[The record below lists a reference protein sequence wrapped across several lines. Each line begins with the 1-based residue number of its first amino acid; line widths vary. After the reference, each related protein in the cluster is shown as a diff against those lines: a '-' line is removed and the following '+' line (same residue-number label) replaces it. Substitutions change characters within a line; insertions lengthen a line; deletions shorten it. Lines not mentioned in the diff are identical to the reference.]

1 MRIIATLFIALM
13 SLQQT
18 QAAIVV
24 DFESLP
30 LGSDGYNNGD
40 VGTDAA
46 YRSNY
51 TVLGSGAGPY
61 GDTVYSQVWTSEGVE
76 FSNSFSA
83 DYGSWSGWSLS
94 NVVDT
99 TTAGYLNQYAS
110 FAGGGSDGSGGAI
123 AGGQYAIGFGSGYI
137 NLPTGTSATSMDIT
151 NATYAGLA
159 MQEGDFFTKA
169 FGGESG
175 NDPDYFRVILS
186 GFDGL
191 DGTGNEVGSL
201 VVNLADFTFADNSQD
216 YILSDWV
223 NVDLT
228 ALGLARSITFDFE
241 SSDSGA
247 FGINTPVY
255 FAMDNLTLSTVP
267 EPSMLVLLGSLAAVT
282 GLVRRFQ
289 NRKQVGLSEDR

>member
-1 MRIIATLFIALM
+1 MRIIATLFIALF
-13 SLQQT
+13 SFQQT

-30 LGSDGYNNGD
+30 LGSDGYNSGD
-40 VGTDAA
+40 IGADAA

-51 TVLGSGAGPY
+51 TVLGSGTGPY

-99 TTAGYLNQYAS
+99 TTAGYLNQFAAY
-110 FAGGGSDGSGGAI
+110 AGGGSDGAGGTI
-123 AGGQYAIGFGSGYI
+123 AGGQYAVGFGSGYI
-137 NLPTGTSATSMDIT
+137 NLPGGTAALSMDIT
-151 NATYAGLA
+151 NATYAGLS
-159 MQEGDFFTKA
+159 MEEGDFFSKA

-201 VVNLADFTFADNSQD
+201 VVNLADFTFDDNSQD

-228 ALGLARSITFDFE
+228 ALGSARSITFDFE

-267 EPSMLVLLGSLAAVT
+267 EPSMLVLLGSFAAVGGAIRGYKKRKQT
-282 GLVRRFQ
+282 GL
-289 NRKQVGLSEDR
+289 KKTT

>member
-1 MRIIATLFIALM
+1 MRIIATLFIALF
-13 SLQQT
+13 SFQQT

-30 LGSDGYNNGD
+30 VGSDGYNNGD
-40 VGTDAA
+40 IGADAA

-51 TVLGSGAGPY
+51 TVLGSGTGPY
-61 GDTVYSQVWTSEGVE
+61 GDTVYSQVWTSDGVE

-99 TTAGYLNQYAS
+99 TTAGYLNQFAS
-110 FAGGGSDGSGGAI
+110 YAGGGSDGSGGAI
-123 AGGQYAIGFGSGYI
+123 AGGQYAMAFGSGYI
-137 NLPTGTSATSMDIT
+137 NLPGGMSAISMDIT
-151 NATYAGLA
+151 NATYAGLS
-159 MQEGDFFTKA
+159 MQEGDFFSKA

-216 YILSDWV
+216 YILSDWL

-228 ALGLARSITFDFE
+228 PLGSARSITFDFE

-247 FGINTPVY
+247 YGINTPVY

-267 EPSMLVLLGSLAAVT
+267 EPSMLVLLGSFAAV
-282 GLVRRFQ
+282 GGVIRGCKK
-289 NRKQVGLSEDR
+289 RKQADLKKTT